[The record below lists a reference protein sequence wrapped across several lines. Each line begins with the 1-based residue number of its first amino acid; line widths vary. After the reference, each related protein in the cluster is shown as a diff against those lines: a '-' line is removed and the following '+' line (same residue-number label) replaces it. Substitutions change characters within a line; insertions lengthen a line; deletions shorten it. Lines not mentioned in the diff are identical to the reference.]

1 MGLLPS
7 KSVSNPDD
15 DADSY
20 VYIDNQPRL
29 PRVLRETTSFIL
41 LDSNIQTEG
50 LFRVSARQ
58 QTVEVLRE
66 AYDRGQKFIIWHE
79 GSTVLT
85 FPHHQE
91 GHGDVS
97 ISQTEAE
104 QVEGYDVHTA
114 AALIKLWYKELQEPI
129 FPQSSYQAL
138 QKYFGDPQ
146 SPLEPSTLLQ
156 LLNPGVEYS
165 ILNESS
171 RQILKLHLLPLL
183 SLVTANAETNK
194 MTPLNLSVCFAP
206 ILLCGPDPLEDVKIL
221 SIIRRLLAALIEHWS
236 DSLAP
241 ALDTDTTRFLTL
253 LQLPSSLS
261 DREDPLDEPQS
272 NPSSPHHESIN
283 PAQTSGITLL
293 DNSNSTPQSPANDRR
308 HRHTLS
314 NSSSS
319 TLPSSD
325 SEDESASRPPLP
337 PRPRAATLAISSPIS
352 ATRSTPTFPTTTAV
366 ADNPSLAL
374 RRKPAPPLH
383 TPPRYSTLISDH
395 APRYSAIVSDPTA
408 ALARL
413 SDPISPDPS
422 RRIPR
427 SQTAGP
433 TNTVEPD
440 DDDDTDGGVGVI
452 GAKHAEATQNGE
464 DAAGGEELP
473 VYDGFAARTSSLVA
487 QAMGESISG
496 SRDASAQTE
505 TRGMMEREEELGRP
519 RALTEDDRQNSIPRK
534 PVGEGKS

>member
-1 MGLLPS
+1 MGLLQS
-7 KSVSNPDD
+7 NSVPYPDD
-15 DADSY
+15 DADPY
-20 VYIDNQPRL
+20 VYIDSQPRL

-91 GHGDVS
+91 GHGDIS

-146 SPLEPSTLLQ
+146 TPLEPSTLLQ

-183 SLVTANAETNK
+183 SLVTANAESNK

-236 DSLAP
+236 GSLAP
-241 ALDTDTTRFLTL
+241 ALDTDTTRFLSL
-253 LQLPSSLS
+253 LQLPFSVS
-261 DREDPLDEPQS
+261 DREDPLEEPQS
-272 NPSSPHHESIN
+272 NPSSPHRDSIN

-293 DNSNSTPQSPANDRR
+293 DNSNSTSQPSANNRR
-308 HRHTLS
+308 HRNTLS

-325 SEDESASRPPLP
+325 SEDESSSRPPLP

-352 ATRSTPTFPTTTAV
+352 ATRSTTTFPTTAAV

-383 TPPRYSTLISDH
+383 TPPRYSTLVSDT

-413 SDPISPDPS
+413 SQPISPDPNH
-422 RRIPR
+422 RIPR

-440 DDDDTDGGVGVI
+440 DDDDIDGGVGVI
-452 GAKHAEATQNGE
+452 GVKHAEARQNSE
-464 DAAGGEELP
+464 DLGGGEELP
-473 VYDGFAARTSSLVA
+473 LYDGFAARTSSLVA

-496 SRDASAQTE
+496 GGNVSAQTE
-505 TRGMMEREEELGRP
+505 TREEELGRP

>member
-1 MGLLPS
+1 MGLLLS
-7 KSVSNPDD
+7 KAVPYPDD

-20 VYIDNQPRL
+20 VYIDSQPRL

-146 SPLEPSTLLQ
+146 TPLEPSTLLQ

-221 SIIRRLLAALIEHWS
+221 SIIRRLLTALIEHWS

-241 ALDTDTTRFLTL
+241 ALDTDTTRCLSL
-253 LQLPSSLS
+253 LQLPASVS
-261 DREDPLDEPQS
+261 DREDPLEEPQS
-272 NPSSPHHESIN
+272 NPSSSPHRESIN
-283 PAQTSGITLL
+283 PAQISGITLL
-293 DNSNSTPQSPANDRR
+293 DNSKSTSQPPANNRR

-325 SEDESASRPPLP
+325 SEDESSSRPPLP

-352 ATRSTPTFPTTTAV
+352 AARSTPTFPTTTAV

-383 TPPRYSTLISDH
+383 TPPRYSTLVSDH
-395 APRYSAIVSDPTA
+395 APRYSAIASDPTV

-413 SDPISPDPS
+413 GNPTSPDPS
-422 RRIPR
+422 RSIPR

-440 DDDDTDGGVGVI
+440 DDDDADGGVGFMS
-452 GAKHAEATQNGE
+452 AKHAEATRNSE
-464 DAAGGEELP
+464 EVAGGEELP
-473 VYDGFAARTSSLVA
+473 LYDGFAARTSSLVA

-496 SRDASAQTE
+496 GGDVSAQIE
-505 TRGMMEREEELGRP
+505 TREDELGRP